1 MANIEEHAIQR
12 DKRFLVR
19 LVLVMLVAIFAGL
32 FIWGQLTGDEVSGCA
47 ATSTWVK
54 SLADESIETRK
65 GTSLIPFSYSK
76 VNNSPVSCFPK

>member
-47 ATSTWVK
+47 ATSFGGVTE
-54 SLADESIETRK
+54 APAEA
-65 GTSLIPFSYSK
+65 PAQ
-76 VNNSPVSCFPK
+76 